1 MIGCIQ
7 SIVFSTFARALV
19 ESKIDFSHFQQHCT
33 PTVAAAAVDAAAVAA
48 AAALVSFLGPII
60 FIAIKLSSFG
70 SRSFFR

>member
-33 PTVAAAAVDAAAVAA
+33 PTVAAAVDAADA